1 MPVRLNLGGELSRRR
16 FLQAIAASGAAG
28 AAASLLP
35 EQLLALSRPLA
46 SGEPI
51 LVSLFLGGGL
61 DMAHLL
67 VPTGANDYGHYAD
80 RRGALA
86 VDLAHALPL
95 VADAGVID
103 VMPRLH
109 ARALAGEVAFVRG
122 VDLLGASGFD
132 PLSHFDKTDYVMSGR
147 SAPGGPSGIW
157 ARWADEQPDNP
168 LLLSTVAFGL
178 PRMFAGGAKAQATS
192 LPASLDYALGAGSG
206 GDERLL
212 AAALE
217 DVAGH
222 YSASSTALDARLA
235 HSAKQAIEIARDLV
249 GVYPAA
255 QPGESALARNL
266 RVIAS
271 LVNANLTGT
280 RVYATVQGGYDTHE
294 NQRYDLEQ
302 KLLPDLDASLDAFFA
317 ALDDPDSVVVLAWT
331 EFGRRAA
338 ANTSGTD
345 HGAANDVLLIGRR
358 VAGGVYGAQPSF
370 APAQL
375 DANGNLRGAIA
386 FESVYAEL
394 IDRWLGGDSRSVLGA
409 SHPYVQ
415 FLR

>member
-1 MPVRLNLGGELSRRR
+1 MRIDRELSRRR
-16 FLQAIAASGAAG
+16 FLQALAAG
-28 AAASLLP
+28 GAGGALASLLP
-35 EQLLALSRPLA
+35 HELLALARPLP

-51 LVSLFLGGGL
+51 LVSIFLGGGL
-61 DMAHLL
+61 DAAHLL
-67 VPTGANDYGHYAD
+67 VPSGANDYGHYVD

-86 VDLAHALPL
+86 VDLARALPL
-95 VADAGVID
+95 GADASVND

-122 VDLLGASGFD
+122 VDLLGSAGFD

-147 SAPGGPSGIW
+147 SHPGGPSGIW
-157 ARWADEQPDNP
+157 ARWADTQADNP

-178 PRMFAGGAKAQATS
+178 PRMFSGGAKAQATS

-206 GDERLL
+206 RDEQLL
-212 AAALE
+212 AAALG
-217 DVAGH
+217 DVAGG
-222 YSASSTALDARLA
+222 YAASSGALDARLA
-235 HSAKQAIEIARDLV
+235 HSARFAIEVAGDLA
-249 GVYPAA
+249 GVYPSA
-255 QPGESALARNL
+255 QDGESELTRNL
-266 RVIAS
+266 RVIAA

-280 RVYATVQGGYDTHE
+280 RVYATVHSGYDTHE

-302 KLLPDLDASLDAFFA
+302 KLLPDLDASLEAFFA
-317 ALDDPDSVVVLAWT
+317 TLRDPSPVIVMVWT

-338 ANTSGTD
+338 ANVSGTD
-345 HGAANDVLLIGRR
+345 HGAANGVIVLGRR

-370 APAQL
+370 ALGQL

-386 FESVYAEL
+386 FESIYAEL
-394 IDRWLGGDSRSVLGA
+394 IDRHLGGDSRGVLGGA
-409 SHPYVQ
+409 FEHVQ

>member
-1 MPVRLNLGGELSRRR
+1 MLLNRDLSRRR
-16 FLQAIAASGAAG
+16 FLQALGASGAVG

-35 EQLLALSRPLA
+35 EQLLALARPLP

-51 LVSLFLGGGL
+51 LVSIFLGGGF
-61 DMAHLL
+61 DAAHLL
-67 VPTGANDYGHYAD
+67 VPIGANDYGHYAD
-80 RRGALA
+80 QRGALA
-86 VDLAHALPL
+86 VDPARVLPL
-95 VADAGVID
+95 SADAGVHD

-109 ARALAGEVAFVRG
+109 ARALGGDVAFVRG
-122 VDLLGASGFD
+122 VDLIGSMGFD
-132 PLSHFDKTDYVMSGR
+132 PLSHFDKTDFVMSGR
-147 SAPGGPSGIW
+147 SNPGGPSGVW
-157 ARWADEQPDNP
+157 ARWGDTQADNP

-178 PRMFAGGAKAQATS
+178 PRMFSGGVKPQATS
-192 LPASLDYALGAGSG
+192 LPAALDFALGAGSG

-212 AAALE
+212 AAALS
-217 DVAGH
+217 DVASF
-222 YSASSTALDARLA
+222 YSPTSSALDARLA
-235 HSAKQAIEIARDLV
+235 HGGKFAIEVATDLSS
-249 GVYPAA
+249 VYPPA
-255 QPGESALARNL
+255 QNGESALTRNL

-280 RVYATVQGGYDTHE
+280 RVYATLQGGYDTHE

-302 KLLPDLDASLDAFFA
+302 KLLPDLDASLETFFA
-317 ALDDPDSVVVLAWT
+317 SLDDPSPVVVMIWT

-338 ANTSGTD
+338 ANVSGTD
-345 HGAANDVLLIGRR
+345 HGAANDVIVIGER
-358 VAGGVYGAQPSF
+358 VSGGVYGAQPSF

-394 IDRWLGGDSRSVLGA
+394 IDRHLGGDSRSVLGGA
-409 SHPYVQ
+409 FSHVQ